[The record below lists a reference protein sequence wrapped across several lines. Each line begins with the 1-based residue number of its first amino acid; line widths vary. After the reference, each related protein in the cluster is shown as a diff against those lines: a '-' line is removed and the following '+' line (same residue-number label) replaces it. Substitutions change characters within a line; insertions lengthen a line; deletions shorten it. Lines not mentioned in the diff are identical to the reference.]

1 MDRRKF
7 LLAAPAFAAAAVAG
21 PAAAAAWPQQAI
33 RLVNPYPPGGIVD
46 ILARAVAVDLAKA
59 TGQPVVVDNKAG
71 AGGNIGTAFVAKA
84 AGDAHTLL
92 LGASGPL
99 AINASLY
106 KNIAFDPL
114 KDFTAI
120 SLLAATPLVLV
131 TARNSG
137 VSNMRDLM
145 HRLKDGKSRPFYA
158 SAGAGTPQHLA
169 AELFLQKTTLSSTHV
184 AYKGGAPAV
193 LAVLASE
200 VLYAFENL
208 ALVSAHIASG
218 AMKAL
223 AVTST
228 SRVAL
233 LPDVPTIAES
243 GIPGFEARGWYGLL
257 APAGIPAEVS
267 ERLTLE
273 TLKIA
278 SAPHFQRLIA
288 TFGSDNVAQGPA
300 AFRKTMAAD
309 AAKWRSIIER
319 GGIQLDV

>member
-7 LLAAPAFAAAAVAG
+7 LMAAPALGAAWASGHAAAST
-21 PAAAAAWPQQAI
+21 WPQQAL

-59 TGQPVVVDNKAG
+59 VGQPVVVDNKAG

-84 AGDAHTLL
+84 TGDAHMLL
-92 LGASGPL
+92 MGASGPL

-106 KNIAFDPL
+106 KNVNFDPL
-114 KDFTAI
+114 KDFTPI

-131 TARNSG
+131 VSKKSG
-137 VSNMRDLM
+137 LASLSDLTG
-145 HRLKDGKSRPFYA
+145 RLKDASTKSFYG

-169 AELFLQKTTLSSTHV
+169 AELFLQKTKLASTHV

-208 ALVSAHIASG
+208 ALVGPHIASG
-218 AMKAL
+218 ALAAL
-223 AVTST
+223 AVTSPK
-228 SRVAL
+228 RVDL
-233 LPDVPTIAES
+233 LPGVPTVAES
-243 GIPGFEARGWYGLL
+243 GVPGFEARGWYGLL
-257 APAGIPAEVS
+257 APAGIPVEVT

-278 SAPHFQRLIA
+278 RSPNLQKLVA

-300 AFRKTMAAD
+300 AFAKLIAAD
-309 AAKWRSIIER
+309 SEKWRSIIVA
-319 GGIQLDV
+319 GNIKLDM